1 MNLGHKKQVVDFL
14 IDDQP
19 KGGLGHGASGMR
31 RVGEDKRSPLR
42 VDMKP
47 IDKFWSNRRGK

>member
-1 MNLGHKKQVVDFL
+1 MNLGHKNDFL

-42 VDMKP
+42 VEMKP